1 MKYMWKYYKT
11 KTPKNSTGFYIASND
26 DECLGE
32 EVLLTEKVA
41 REVNELLNKAS
52 DTYIYRIR
60 QCKEV
65 D

>member
-11 KTPKNSTGFYIASND
+11 KTPKNNTGFYYSLND
-26 DECLGE
+26 DECLG

-41 REVNELLNKAS
+41 REVNELLNKLS

-60 QCKEV
+60 QSKEV